1 MAAELESRKRRKRT
15 SKGRTKTGWR
25 LNGKALAG
33 ALREAVNDLTV
44 AYATCVTVQTAL
56 RAQNADEDSELEI
69 CLRNHVAA
77 TISRQIEELGLLAQ
91 TLGPTAESVSER

>member
-1 MAAELESRKRRKRT
+1 MAAELESRKRRKKT
-15 SKGRTKTGWR
+15 SKGRGKAGWR

-33 ALREAVNDLTV
+33 ALREAVNDLSV

-77 TISRQIEELGLLAQ
+77 AISRQIEELGLLARA
-91 TLGPTAESVSER
+91 LGPIPGTPLER